1 MLRKLRVERLKD
13 ERVVL
18 ILSTITGTLLFQ
30 KVVKLFRLFRRQGIK
45 PVISTF
51 FTRLMMR
58 FKFVQEKIDKE
69 DSKAK
74 ELFQKHFDEITDN
87 KIEVIPEQGSLE
99 YLQILKNRS
108 EQDAKSHCENR
119 ISGSIY
125 HHEGYILNLSAE
137 AMKYYTH
144 ANPLHPEI
152 FPSVRQM
159 ECEIVQMCLNMFN
172 GPSGSCGTI
181 TSGGTESLLL
191 AMLAYREWGRKKGI
205 SDPEVIVSETVHAA
219 IDKAAFYFNMN
230 LIQLKVDKTTGKLNP
245 SQVKSYINS
254 RTVAVFGSAPNY
266 PHGNFDPLEEL
277 GQLALRY
284 KINFHIDACLGS
296 FLLPFAKDAGFDIPL
311 CDFRVQGV
319 TSISCD
325 PHKYGYTPK
334 GISIIM
340 YKTSELRRFQYFSC
354 PEWTGGLYA
363 TPTIAGSRPGV
374 ISAGAWAVIT
384 SMGKNGYVECTKK
397 ILSASRFII
406 ENTQLPE
413 LKIIGQPLLSII
425 AFTSETLNPHA
436 IGDNL
441 SKIGKWKIDFL
452 QNPPAFHFCVTMANA
467 DQAENF
473 VEDLKKAVERVKN
486 DPEAGKSETVALYGA
501 IAKMPDKGI
510 VGNLFL
516 HYVDCL
522 FSFN

>member
-18 ILSTITGTLLFQ
+18 VLSTITGTLVFQ
-30 KVVKLFRLFRRQGIK
+30 KVLKLLRLFRRQGIK
-45 PVISTF
+45 PVLKTF

-69 DSKAK
+69 DAK
-74 ELFQKHFDEITDN
+74 VKEMFKNHFDKLTDN
-87 KIEVIPEQGSLE
+87 KIEVIPEQGSQE

-108 EQDAKSHCENR
+108 EQDGKSICENR

-125 HHEGYILNLSAE
+125 YHGGSLLNVSAE

-159 ECEIVQMCLNMFN
+159 ECEIVQMTLNIFN
-172 GPSGSCGTI
+172 GPSGSCGTL

-191 AMLAYREWGRKKGI
+191 AMLAYREWGKNKGI
-205 SDPEVIVSETVHAA
+205 SDPEVIVSDTIHAA
-219 IDKAAFYFNMN
+219 IDKAAFYFNIN
-230 LIQLKVDKTTGKLNP
+230 LIKLKADKTTGKLNP

-254 RTVAVFGSAPNY
+254 RTVAIFGSAPNF
-266 PHGNFDPLEEL
+266 PHGIFDPLEEL

-311 CDFRVQGV
+311 CDFRVPGV

-334 GISIIM
+334 GVSVIM
-340 YKTSELRRFQYFSC
+340 YRTSGLRRLQYFTC
-354 PEWTGGLYA
+354 PDWTGGLYA

-384 SMGKNGYVECTKK
+384 SMGKSGYVECAKK
-397 ILSASRFII
+397 ILSASKFII
-406 ENTQLPE
+406 ENTQIPD
-413 LKIIGQPLLSII
+413 LKIIGKPLLSIVS
-425 AFTSETLNPHA
+425 FTSETLNPHA

-441 SKIGKWKIDFL
+441 SKIGKWKIDHL
-452 QNPPAFHFCVTMANA
+452 QNPNAFHFCVTMANA
-467 DQAENF
+467 DQVENF
-473 VEDLKKAVERVKN
+473 VEDLKKAVECVRN
-486 DPEAGKSETVALYGA
+486 DPEAGKTETVALYGA
-501 IAKMPDKGI
+501 IAKVPDKGI
-510 VGNLFL
+510 VGNLSL
-516 HYVDCL
+516 NYVDCL
-522 FSFN
+522 FSF